1 MNSLGGNNRT
11 HLCIWSTLALLW
23 CHRCIYNNQ
32 DGEGLICWP
41 HLCFLCQVNSEGKWR
56 FFYSHV
62 FHLLSPLFLVLHQH
76 QWNKLLFSVLSLVPT
91 HPSYTVKVCLTTSAF
106 PFFRISQ
113 PQTCCN
119 SLIVSLHH
127 LSTEFKCLEYNCN
140 HSLNNILMS
149 QLVWFH

>member
-56 FFYSHV
+56 FFLQS
-62 FHLLSPLFLVLHQH
+62 
-76 QWNKLLFSVLSLVPT
+76 
-91 HPSYTVKVCLTTSAF
+91 CF
-106 PFFRISQ
+106 PFVKPFCSWFYINTSETSFYFQSFPWSPPIHHTQLRYVGLHLPFLFRISQ

-140 HSLNNILMS
+140 HPLNNILMS
-149 QLVWFH
+149 H